1 MDVSF
6 CANTSQGIC
15 LQISFSVVN
24 KCEMWKGASFDCF
37 GLVVFAVCC
46 VECKTVSQCFMCL
59 DDLRVDLVWR
69 NSKCVVH
76 PELTLCGCRDVKI
89 QGLKGEKNAPS

>member
-37 GLVVFAVCC
+37 GLVVFAVYC

-59 DDLRVDLVWR
+59 DDLRVDLVW
-69 NSKCVVH
+69 SKCQGVRG
-76 PELTLCGCRDVKI
+76 PESARCR
-89 QGLKGEKNAPS
+89 